1 MGKVEE
7 KRAKKLKNA
16 LEKLKKADFEKNIT
30 ESKRLEKLIN
40 HLLDQVQVNQE
51 RKNRK
56 YGLLSLDYQYNEE
69 NSFISSVPNNLLSPL
84 EQVIASEEVRIIF
97 EAVLSLSE
105 IDRTIVIEHYLYNA
119 SYRLLSKK
127 LGISDKTVKKHL
139 IKATEVLKCKLKELI

>member
-7 KRAKKLKNA
+7 KRVKKLENA
-16 LEKLKKADFEKNIT
+16 LEKLRKADFEKNIT
-30 ESKRLEKLIN
+30 ESKRLKRLIN
-40 HLLDQVQVNQE
+40 HLLDQVQINQE

-69 NSFISSVPNNLLSPL
+69 NRFISSISNNLLSPL
-84 EQVIASEEVRIIF
+84 EQIIANEEARIIF

-119 SYRLLSKK
+119 SYRLLSKR

-139 IKATEVLKCKLKELI
+139 IKATVVLKCKLKELI